1 MHKLAV
7 KNLFDARNFRHL
19 FIETNLHISAMLL
32 TFMALGTTVD
42 KIFNTKETF
51 PST

>member
-1 MHKLAV
+1 
-7 KNLFDARNFRHL
+7 
-19 FIETNLHISAMLL
+19 MLL

-51 PST
+51 PSTNNPASHVYKEDKWV